1 MKNIKLQIAYDGT
14 SYLGWQKTSL
24 GPTIEASLEKVLE
37 RILQHPVT
45 LQAASRTD
53 AGVHAHGQVINFFTT
68 RELLNYESFK
78 ISLNQLLPP
87 SIAVLEA
94 QEASQNFHP
103 TLDCIQKEYHYF
115 ICKGAVQ
122 MPHNRLYSW
131 HCPRLSKLAE
141 MKAAAKLLVGKKDFS
156 AFCNFK
162 KHVHYA
168 SFVRQ
173 VDGIEIQEVFPDRLL
188 FKVVG
193 QSFLYKMV
201 RNIVGTLAY
210 IGMGKMLGSQIP
222 AILANHD
229 RRLAGITAPAHGLC
243 LYQLKYLPA

>member
-37 RILQHPVT
+37 RVLQHPVT

-53 AGVHAHGQVINFFTT
+53 AGVHAHRQVINFFTT
-68 RELLNYESFK
+68 KELLNYESFK

-87 SIAVLEA
+87 SLVVLEA
-94 QEASQNFHP
+94 QEAPQNFHP

-115 ICKGAVQ
+115 ICRGAVQ
-122 MPHNRLYSW
+122 MPQNRLYSW

-173 VDGIEIQEVFPDRLL
+173 VDGIEIQEIFPDRLL
-188 FKVVG
+188 FKVAG

-210 IGMGKMLGSQIP
+210 VGMGKMLGSQIP
-222 AILANHD
+222 AILANCD

-243 LYQLKYLPA
+243 LHQVKY